1 MLALCHYC
9 LFGWHCAHFNFIFVC
24 LSCHMSICVSVSNIL
39 LTLRP
44 LYCSPLKPSS
54 SWVKGRLLT
63 LPFLKH
69 FFLSLLEV
77 KLKVRVGVKLQWHKK
92 VQILVR
98 SPIVWVSFRSIWSTC
113 FGMTKELG
121 IVKTVQH
128 QQCIFCSVLNHVL
141 TEKGCVFLSSNFKS
155 FPEILS

>member
-54 SWVKGRLLT
+54 SWVKGRFLT

-92 VQILVR
+92 HKKVQILVR
-98 SPIVWVSFRSIWSTC
+98 SPIVWVSGLYDQLVSGWRKNWELSKLYNIIVHFLLSFKPC
-113 FGMTKELG
+113 FNWKRL
-121 IVKTVQH
+121 
-128 QQCIFCSVLNHVL
+128 CISVL
-141 TEKGCVFLSSNFKS
+141 
-155 FPEILS
+155 